1 MERLTLLLLLTLL
14 ALGGAQDAPVIQ
26 TTSGAIRGSYKQ
38 ATSGGARIHIIV
50 DMHTLASCIFITKF

>member
-1 MERLTLLLLLTLL
+1 MERLMLLLLLTLL

-50 DMHTLASCIFITKF
+50 EHVEIV